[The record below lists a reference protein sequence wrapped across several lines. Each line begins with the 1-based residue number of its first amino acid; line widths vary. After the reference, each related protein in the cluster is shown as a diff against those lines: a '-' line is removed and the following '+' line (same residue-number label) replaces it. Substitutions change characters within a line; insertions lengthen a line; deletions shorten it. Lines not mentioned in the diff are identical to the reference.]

1 MRVQELKAR
10 AAEYLR
16 KVRLGA
22 AERERVREMPHA
34 LVRELAALQ
43 LGTFRV
49 PREHGGPG
57 ATVQETIQFILDL
70 AAADSNIAQ
79 SVRPHFG
86 FVETL
91 NRTSSDAEQRRWYP
105 RVLAGDLFGL
115 AHGEIGA
122 ANGVIRTRVT
132 RDGDAYR
139 ANGRKFYSTGT
150 LYAHWVSVSAVNDE
164 GQTASF
170 VVPTDREGVTLI
182 DDWDGIGQRLTA
194 SGTTEL
200 TDVIV
205 SEEEFLD
212 RQPPPGRRNHTTAF
226 QQLFL
231 AAVEAGIARNALDD
245 AVGYARERARPIKH
259 SSATRSVDDP
269 YVQHAVGE
277 IAARAYAAEAVV
289 LRAADTIDRALAE
302 DAVPELLVHASVEV
316 AQAQFLAVE
325 SALKS
330 AELLFDVG
338 GGSTTL
344 REHNLDRHWRNAR
357 TVANH
362 NPRAYKAGVVGAFL
376 LTDTEPPTTGLF

>member
-49 PREHGGPG
+49 PQEHGGPG

-86 FVETL
+86 FVESL

>member
-49 PREHGGPG
+49 PQEHGGPG